1 MLTRGTT
8 GGDIYNTRYEEL
20 AAEISQ
26 LAIQR
31 DEAAGRLEM
40 VKKSLADFNAGHAHN
55 LQKLALIDERNAE
68 RHGHPGV
75 RRTGKAETAA
85 FQSTQPERMA
95 GATAEYS
102 QLLTLKARLSQLTA
116 DFGAEYPE
124 VKAIKTADR

>member
-1 MLTRGTT
+1 MIQKSQTEISDNIRKIEESYRQFRMEAPLLSRGAAGT
-8 GGDIYNTRYEEL
+8 DIFTTRYEEL

-26 LAIQR
+26 LALQR

-40 VKKSLADFNAGHAHN
+40 VKKSLADYAASDAHN

-68 RHGHPGV
+68 RLGILV
-75 RRTGKAETAA
+75 TDERGKAETAE

-102 QLLTLKARLSQLTA
+102 SC
-116 DFGAEYPE
+116 
-124 VKAIKTADR
+124 